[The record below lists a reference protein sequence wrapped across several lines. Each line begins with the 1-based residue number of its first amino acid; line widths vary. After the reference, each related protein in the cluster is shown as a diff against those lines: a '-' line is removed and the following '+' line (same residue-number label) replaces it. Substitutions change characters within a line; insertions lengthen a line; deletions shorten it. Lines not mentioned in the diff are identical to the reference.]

1 MKRAVITG
9 AGVVSPIGTGKEKFF
24 DSLMQGKSG
33 ISELTLFDASTF
45 PVRIAGAVRDLDFK
59 DVVRKYPSAEKL
71 SDRKVF
77 FGLAAFEE
85 ALEDSGLG
93 NSIFKETRTG
103 IILGLALEVF
113 PIEEFCSYGSAGKFD
128 FKEFLDVVKLKK
140 AGMQTPLD
148 TTGTFI
154 ARKYGLTG
162 PLYTNC
168 SACAASTQ
176 AIGQALEMIRNGE
189 LDIVVA
195 GGLDSMLNP
204 LGIGGF
210 SLLGALSQRN
220 DSPETASRPFDQL
233 RDGAVLGEGAGI
245 LVIEEM
251 EHALNRGAKIYCEL
265 SGFGSSIDAYKPTDP
280 EPDGNGAIRAMQ
292 EAIQSAG
299 ITPDEIEYIN
309 AHGTS
314 TFKNDEVETMAIKK
328 VFGQKAYHVPVSS
341 VKSMIGHLIAASGAV
356 ETVACLMGFKG
367 YIPPT
372 INYEKPDAFC
382 DLDYVPNHAR
392 KWEGEY
398 LLKNSFGFGG
408 QNASLVL
415 RRWSKENETH

>member
-24 DSLMQGKSG
+24 DSLKHGTSG
-33 ISELTLFDASTF
+33 ISKLSLFDSSAF
-45 PVRIAGAVRDLDFK
+45 PVRIAGEVKDLDFK
-59 DVVRKYPSAEKL
+59 DVIRKYPHAENL

-85 ALEDSGLG
+85 AFQDSGLG
-93 NSIFKETRTG
+93 NSVLRDTRTG
-103 IILGLALEVF
+103 IMLGLALEVF
-113 PIEEFCSYGSAGKFD
+113 PIEQFCSYGSGNKFG
-128 FKEFLDVVKLKK
+128 FMEFLEVVNLKK

-148 TTGTFI
+148 TAGTLI
-154 ARKYGLTG
+154 ARKYGLAG

-176 AIGQALEMIRNGE
+176 AIGQAFEMIRNGE
-189 LDIVVA
+189 LDVAIA

-210 SLLGALSQRN
+210 SLLGALSQKN
-220 DSPETASRPFDQL
+220 DSPQTASRPFDAN
-233 RDGAVLGEGAGI
+233 RDGAVLGEGAAI

-251 EHALNRGAKIYCEL
+251 EHAIKRGAKIYCEL

-280 EPDGNGAIRAMQ
+280 DPEGLGAARAMQ
-292 EAIQSAG
+292 DAIKSAG
-299 ITPDEIEYIN
+299 ITAEEIEYIN

-314 TFKNDEVETMAIKK
+314 TFKNDEVETLAIKK
-328 VFGQKAYHVPVSS
+328 VFGERAYRIPVSS

-356 ETVACLMGFKG
+356 ETAACLMGFRG
-367 YIPPT
+367 SIPPT
-372 INYEKPDAFC
+372 INYNKPDVFC

-392 KWEGEY
+392 EWKGEY
-398 LLKNSFGFGG
+398 MLKNSFGFGG

-415 RRWSKENETH
+415 RRWSNNETKR

>member
-24 DSLMQGKSG
+24 NSLKNGTSG
-33 ISELTLFDASTF
+33 ISKLSLFDSSAF
-45 PVRIAGAVRDLDFK
+45 PVRIAGEVRDLDFK
-59 DVVRKYPSAEKL
+59 DVIKEYPLAACF

-85 ALEDSGLG
+85 AFKDSGLE
-93 NSIFKETRTG
+93 SSVLKDTRTG
-103 IILGLALEVF
+103 IVLGLALEVF
-113 PIEEFCSYGSAGKFD
+113 PIEQFCSYTSGNKFG
-128 FKEFLDVVKLKK
+128 FKEFLEVAESKK

-148 TTGTFI
+148 TAGSLI

-176 AIGQALEMIRNGE
+176 ALGQAFEMIRNGE
-189 LDIVVA
+189 LDIAIA

-210 SLLGALSQRN
+210 SLLGALSQKN
-220 DSPETASRPFDQL
+220 DSPEAASRPFDAE

-245 LVIEEM
+245 MVIEEM
-251 EHALNRGAKIYCEL
+251 EHALRRGAKIYCEL
-265 SGFGSSIDAYKPTDP
+265 SGYGSSIDAYKPTDP
-280 EPDGNGAIRAMQ
+280 DPDGYGAARAMLD
-292 EAIQSAG
+292 AIQSAG
-299 ITPDEIEYIN
+299 ITMNEIDYIN

-314 TFKNDEVETMAIKK
+314 TFKNDEVETLAIKK
-328 VFGQKAYHVPVSS
+328 VFGQKAYSIPVSA
-341 VKSMIGHLIAASGAV
+341 VKSMTGHLIAASGAV

-372 INYEKPDAFC
+372 INYNKPDVFC
-382 DLDYVPNHAR
+382 DLDYVPKYAR
-392 KWEGEY
+392 EWKGEY
-398 LLKNSFGFGG
+398 MLKNSFGFGG

-415 RRWSKENETH
+415 RRWSNNET

>member
-24 DSLMQGKSG
+24 DSLTKGKSG
-33 ISELTLFDASTF
+33 ISNLSLFDSSSF
-45 PVRIAGAVRDLDFK
+45 PVRIAGAVKDLDFN
-59 DVVRKYPSAEKL
+59 DVIRKFPLAKNL

-77 FGLAAFEE
+77 FGLTAFEE
-85 ALEDSGLG
+85 ALEDSGLE
-93 NSIFKETRTG
+93 NSILKDTRTG

-113 PIEEFCSYGSAGKFD
+113 PIEEFCSNGSVNKFD

-148 TTGTFI
+148 TTGSLI
-154 ARKYGLTG
+154 ARKYGLKG

-176 AIGQALEMIRNGE
+176 AIGQSLEMIRNGE
-189 LDIVVA
+189 LDIVIA

-220 DSPETASRPFDQL
+220 DSPETASRPFDAH

-251 EHALNRGAKIYCEL
+251 EHALKRGAKIYCEL

-280 EPDGNGAIRAMQ
+280 DPDGLGAAGAMQ
-292 EAIQSAG
+292 EAIKSAG
-299 ITPDEIEYIN
+299 ITEDEIEYIN

-356 ETVACLMGFKG
+356 ETVACLMGFNG
-367 YIPPT
+367 FIPPT
-372 INYEKPDAFC
+372 INYNKPDVFC
-382 DLDYVPNHAR
+382 DLDYVPNRAR
-392 KWEGEY
+392 EWKGEY
-398 LLKNSFGFGG
+398 MLKNSFGFGG

-415 RRWSKENETH
+415 RRWSENETQR